1 MRKHPLVSFSLWLCL
16 SLTASLALS
25 SCQKNI
31 HRIRLERFQMNTLF
45 QVVIYASQEKE
56 AKKWGEEALSLVEN
70 LEKRYSLH
78 LSNSLLFALN
88 NDGKG
93 TIDKD
98 LLLVWQEVERLFA
111 LSDGLF
117 DPTVEPLMRLWG
129 FYQEG
134 TRHVPSSSEIEK
146 TLSVVGFSA
155 VKRDKSFVSLHGRR
169 IDLGGILKGYALD
182 VMADYL
188 KTKPLSGFLLN
199 AGGNILVWGG
209 KPDHTPWQ
217 IAIRHPR
224 RPNEVLAIFSLQEGS
239 VATSGDYEQY
249 FMENGIRY
257 HHILNPKTGYPISNG
272 VISVTV
278 VAPKG
283 IESDGLSTVMFLVG
297 KEKGIPLADK
307 MGIGVCYIME
317 DLSLWTNRFF
327 PALSD
332 KP

>member
-16 SLTASLALS
+16 FLTASLALS

-78 LSNSLLFALN
+78 LSNSLLFTLN

-134 TRHVPSSSEIEK
+134 TPRVPSSSEIEK
-146 TLSVVGFSA
+146 TLSLVGFSA

-182 VMADYL
+182 VMAEYL

-199 AGGNILVWGG
+199 AGGNILVWGE
-209 KPDHTPWQ
+209 KTDHTPWQ

-224 RPNEVLAIFSLQEGS
+224 RPNEVLALFSLHEGS

-249 FMENGIRY
+249 FIERGIRY
-257 HHILNPKTGYPISNG
+257 HHILNPKTGYPVSNG